1 LNTVEKSLK
10 QVLKFTK
17 LKLETGCFSE
27 TLANGYHTTLVHNS
41 QENPKPYRRREN
53 LNLKP

>member
-1 LNTVEKSLK
+1 VEKSLK